1 MLAHAAACMAC
12 RCLLWHTSA
21 ALQTDISARL
31 CADTAHRL
39 HRLVLSAAGGV
50 LLQAAQVRKSN
61 YVPERG
67 LDYDP
72 ETNSTSTVYA
82 GTTVQQV

>member
-1 MLAHAAACMAC
+1 MLLHAWQVKAGQCYLAADSTTRQRLDKAHG
-12 RCLLWHTSA
+12 
-21 ALQTDISARL
+21 
-31 CADTAHRL
+31 L
-39 HRLVLSAAGGV
+39 HGLVLGAAGGV

-72 ETNSTSTVYA
+72 ETNNTSTVYA